1 MKRVVIAVKNH
12 NSVTRLSDYMY
23 NWIIENRV
31 AVDLIRSNGKEI
43 KFQNGYNV
51 DIITKDQLHNYALGR
66 KDLTVLDCADQDYDP
81 IHPFSIILD
90 PLLEEIK
97 TNKGV
102 G

>member
-1 MKRVVIAVKNH
+1 MKRVIVAVKNH
-12 NSVTRLSDYMY
+12 NYATRLSDFMY

-51 DIITKDQLHNYALGR
+51 DIVTKDQLHNYTLGR
-66 KDLTVLDCADQDYDP
+66 KDLTVLDCADQDYDV

-97 TNKGV
+97 NSKGV